1 MNMFLEY
8 VPGKSPVHK
17 LDVRAKVVV
26 FICLVTLL
34 FLFKHPA
41 YNAFILFAVAIIAF
55 SARLPFSRLWGMLA
69 PLVPVFV
76 IIMIITGYTYPAS
89 TFSSPFARQVLFYS
103 WPGKRLPVST
113 GGILYG
119 FTLLLR
125 IVTMVASSSILT
137 LTTPLGDFLQLLR
150 ILRVPYE
157 ISFVITTGIRFV
169 PTMEAKSTMVLDAQ
183 RSRGGMIDTGGMVQ
197 RIKAYV
203 PIMVPMIVDSI
214 RMSENLACAMLNRGY
229 GATRDWTTLQEIKM
243 TLGDYLVIAA
253 AIVITGIAVVMAQHG
268 YGML

>member
-1 MNMFLEY
+1 MFLEY

-169 PTMEAKSTMVLDAQ
+169 PTMEEESTMVLDAQ

>member
-1 MNMFLEY
+1 MFLEY

-26 FICLVTLL
+26 FICLITAL
-34 FLFKHPA
+34 FLFKRPS
-41 YNAFILFAVAIIAF
+41 YNASALLFVVILALL
-55 SARLPFSRLWGMLA
+55 ARLPLRRLRGMLA
-69 PLVPVFV
+69 PLIPVFV

-89 TFSSPFARQVLFYS
+89 TFSSPEARQILFYS

-119 FTLLLR
+119 LTLLLR
-125 IVTMVASSSILT
+125 IITMVASSSILT

-150 ILRVPYE
+150 ILGVPYE

-169 PTMEAKSTMVLDAQ
+169 PTMETKASMVLDAQ
-183 RSRGGMIDTGGMVQ
+183 RSRGAMIDTGGMVQ

-214 RMSENLACAMLNRGY
+214 RMSENLACSMLNRGY
-229 GATRDWTTLQEIKM
+229 GATKNWTTLQEIRM
-243 TLGDYLVIAA
+243 TWRDYVVIAV
-253 AIVITGIAVVMAQHG
+253 AIIITAIAVVMAKRG
-268 YGML
+268 YGAL